1 MAKEGIPFLV
11 ASLLV
16 AGFFFATGH
25 PRVGAAFLIPT
36 LFIAY
41 FFRDPDRQPPE
52 GEGLV
57 LSPADGKVIGI
68 ENVSASPTG
77 AAALKVSIFLSV
89 FDVHINRAPVA
100 GRIDRIDY
108 QKGRFLIASD
118 EAASAQNERNTFV
131 LDTRHGRIA
140 FSQVAG
146 MIARRIVCWKKPAD
160 DVVQGEKVGMIRFG
174 SRVDLYVPPAAKLD
188 VKVGDR
194 VKGGETIIG
203 RVL

>member
-16 AGFFFATGH
+16 AGFFFATAH

-41 FFRDPDRQPPE
+41 FFRDPDRHPPE
-52 GEGLV
+52 GEGLL

-68 ENVSASPTG
+68 ENVGTSPTG
-77 AAALKVSIFLSV
+77 ASALKVSIFLSV

-118 EAASAQNERNTFV
+118 DDASAQNERNTFV

-160 DVVQGEKVGMIRFG
+160 AVVQGEKVGMIRFG

-188 VKVGDR
+188 VRIGDR

-203 RVL
+203 RVR